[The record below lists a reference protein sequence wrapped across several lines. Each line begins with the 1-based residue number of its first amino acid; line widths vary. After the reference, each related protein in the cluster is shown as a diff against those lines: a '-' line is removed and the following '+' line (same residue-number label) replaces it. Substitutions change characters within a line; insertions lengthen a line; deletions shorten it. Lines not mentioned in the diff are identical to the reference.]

1 MRNCIVIVGI
11 LFMLVG
17 CSSDDDNGQIIETSC
32 DALSEVLVNDDF
44 EAIASTGFGI
54 TQVTVDEDCLLVTI
68 GDSGCNPDNWDMN
81 LYSTDAF
88 FTGLPT
94 LRAVKVEVI
103 NNEACLAA
111 FEKTRSFDLIP
122 FQLENQN
129 EIILAIEDWAEQ
141 VTYQY

>member
-1 MRNCIVIVGI
+1 MKKVIFILGLIVT
-11 LFMLVG
+11 FS

-88 FTGLPT
+88 FTSLPT
-94 LRAVKVEVI
+94 VRAVKVEVI

-129 EIILAIEDWAEQ
+129 EIILVIEGWATQ
-141 VTYQY
+141 ISYQY